1 MVRKYLTSLVMVLL
15 FLVLLSVS
23 GLPQTEPDC
32 SPAVE
37 GACQRAFGGCL
48 NACTGVETKC
58 LQACNYARGLCR

>member
-32 SPAVE
+32 SAQIE
-37 GACQRAFGGCL
+37 GACQRAFAGCL
-48 NACTGVETKC
+48 NVCGGLNSKC
-58 LQACNYARGLCR
+58 QQACSYARGLCH

>member
-32 SPAVE
+32 SSAVE
-37 GACQRAFGGCL
+37 GGCQRAFGGCL
-48 NACTGVETKC
+48 NACGGMDSKC
-58 LQACNYARGLCR
+58 QQACSYARGLCH